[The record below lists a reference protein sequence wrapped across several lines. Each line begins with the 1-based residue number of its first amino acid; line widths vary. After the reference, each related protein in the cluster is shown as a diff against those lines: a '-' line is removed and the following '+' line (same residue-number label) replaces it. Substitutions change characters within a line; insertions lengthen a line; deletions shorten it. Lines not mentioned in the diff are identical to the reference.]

1 MLNISNDKYQKL
13 LSIHQE
19 KRLNIVNLDD
29 LSFIEWEAIISSF
42 RKLATEY
49 NYANCSQ
56 QLIITEQLLT
66 EQFRQELLNENPV
79 LRLIEAIFCQATHS
93 KYHLMHIKKMGL
105 KQFSYTDQC
114 IGFAAISLALGLPLA
129 ADKSTGQV
137 VWDIM
142 DRKEKKA
149 PYQTFSEGKG
159 EADYHTDTAFYEK
172 PVRNFALH
180 CIKPAEC
187 GGGVN
192 RFCNAAALRQKL
204 IRDPEHA
211 WIVKTL
217 TGIPATF
224 RVPSSFTHHKENE
237 CIDAFIF
244 GDDVPVRFR
253 LDSIHKGHELKY
265 GRQNNE
271 LLKAIDA
278 LMHIVDNPDN
288 MLKMRLEEDA
298 AVFINNYEVLHYR
311 DDFMDPS
318 RHLMRIWIK

>member
-49 NYANCSQ
+49 NNGNCSQ

-66 EQFRQELLNENPV
+66 EQFRQALLNDNPV

-129 ADKSTGQV
+129 ADKLTGQV

-149 PYQTFSEGKG
+149 SYQTFSEGKG

-265 GRQNNE
+265 GRQNKE